1 MCKYRISYLILGN
14 VFVIATDY
22 LELLKNQINHIAK
35 FCYSEPDFDVRDNS
49 SQILIEY
56 VEEKRMFLRYK
67 ALIESSKVRTICT
80 FENEYHLEAFVGAE
94 ICYMRL
100 PDKYIVRK
108 ISNQHYILI
117 GDGIRN
123 TTKYV
128 FRLIR
133 EIIVRLEENKGKIF
147 MHGTSLVVDGHGICI
162 LGNEG
167 SGKTTY
173 FSKLLSEGETSIISN
188 DRVFLYFENSA
199 KMDYFP
205 IPIVYKLGSV
215 ENNIFLR
222 KNVLESGKYDLPKS
236 FKLAKTSFPVPLTDV
251 PTFFPN
257 VTFQQKAPLDM
268 IIFSKIDF
276 ERPFDFESQIISEEE
291 AIKRMHET
299 CFTPIDYESLRKP
312 WIYPRNKS
320 NNEIEREVALT
331 IEKIVSSVPV
341 YVVRF
346 GKDIYD
352 ENLYIQ
358 TKLMLEAIR

>member
-14 VFVIATDY
+14 VFVISTDY

-35 FCYSEPDFDVRDNS
+35 FCYSEPNFDVRDNDN
-49 SQILIEY
+49 QILIEY
-56 VEEKRMFLRYK
+56 IEEQTIFLRYK
-67 ALIESSKVRTICT
+67 ELIEYSKLRTICT
-80 FENEYHLEAFVGAE
+80 FENEYHIEALVGSE
-94 ICYMRL
+94 ICYMQL

-117 GDGIRN
+117 GDGIQN

-133 EIIVRLEENKGKIF
+133 EIIVRLEENSGKIF
-147 MHGTSLVVDGHGICI
+147 MHGTSLVTDGYGICV

-173 FSKLLSEGETSIISN
+173 FSKLLSLGKSSIISN
-188 DRVFLYFENSA
+188 DRTFLYFENIA

-215 ENNIFLR
+215 ENNIFLK
-222 KNVLESGKYDLPKS
+222 KNVLESGKYDLPES
-236 FKLAKTSFPVPLTDV
+236 FKSAKTSFPVPLTDV
-251 PTFFPN
+251 PNFFPN
-257 VTFQQKAPLDM
+257 VTFQQKTSLDM

-276 ERPFDFESQIISEEE
+276 ESPFAFESKLISKEE
-291 AIKRMHET
+291 AKKRMLET
-299 CFTPIDYESLRKP
+299 CFTPIDYESHRRP

-320 NNEIEREVALT
+320 DYEIEREVALT

-341 YVVRF
+341 YVVEF

-352 ENLYIQ
+352 EELYIQ
-358 TKLMLEAIR
+358 TKLMLEG

>member
-22 LELLKNQINHIAK
+22 LELLKNQIDHIAK
-35 FCYSEPDFDVRDNS
+35 FCYSKPSFDVRDNDN
-49 SQILIEY
+49 QILIEY
-56 VEEKRMFLRYK
+56 IEEQTMFSRYK
-67 ALIESSKVRTICT
+67 ELIECSKLRTICT
-80 FENEYHLEAFVGAE
+80 FENEYHLEACVDSE
-94 ICYMRL
+94 ICYMQL

-133 EIIVRLEENKGKIF
+133 EIIVRLEENSGKIF
-147 MHGTSLVVDGHGICI
+147 MHGTSLVNDGHGICI

-173 FSKLLSEGETSIISN
+173 FSKLLSLGKSSIISN
-188 DRVFLYFENSA
+188 DRTFLHFENIA
-199 KMDYFP
+199 KIYYFP
-205 IPIVYKLGSV
+205 IPIVYKLGTV
-215 ENNIFLR
+215 ENNIFL
-222 KNVLESGKYDLPKS
+222 KNNVLESGKYDLPES
-236 FKLAKTSFPVPLTDV
+236 FKQAKTGFPVPLTDV

-257 VTFQQKAPLDM
+257 VTFQQEAPLDI

-276 ERPFDFESQIISEEE
+276 ERPYDFESKLISKDE
-291 AIKRMHET
+291 AIKKMNET
-299 CFTPIDYESLRKP
+299 CFTPIDHESLRKP
-312 WIYPRNKS
+312 WIHPRNKS
-320 NNEIEREVALT
+320 DYEIERDVALT

-352 ENLYIQ
+352 EELYIQ
-358 TKLMLEAIR
+358 TKFMLEA

>member
-22 LELLKNQINHIAK
+22 LQLLKNQINHIAK
-35 FCYSEPDFDVRDNS
+35 FCYSEPNFDVRDNDN
-49 SQILIEY
+49 QILIEY
-56 VEEKRMFLRYK
+56 IEEQTMFLRYK
-67 ALIESSKVRTICT
+67 ELIKCSKLRTICT
-80 FENEYHLEAFVGAE
+80 FKNEYHLEACVGSE
-94 ICYMRL
+94 ICYMQL

-133 EIIVRLEENKGKIF
+133 EIIVRLEENRGKIF
-147 MHGTSLVVDGHGICI
+147 MHGTSLVNDGHGICI

-173 FSKLLSEGETSIISN
+173 FSKLLSLGKSSIISN
-188 DRVFLYFENSA
+188 DRTFLHFENIA
-199 KMDYFP
+199 KMYYFP
-205 IPIVYKLGSV
+205 IPIVYKIGSV
-215 ENNIFLR
+215 ENNIFLK
-222 KNVLESGKYDLPKS
+222 KNVLESGKYDLPES
-236 FKLAKTSFPVPLTDV
+236 FKRAKTSLPVPLTDV

-257 VTFQQKAPLDM
+257 VTFQQEAPLDM

-276 ERPFDFESQIISEEE
+276 ERPFDFESKLISKEE
-291 AIKRMHET
+291 AIKRMNET

-320 NNEIEREVALT
+320 DYEIERDVTLT

-352 ENLYIQ
+352 EELYIK
-358 TKLMLEAIR
+358 TKFMLEV